1 MKLSMPVL
9 GLLLYAMPALS
20 ALWVVPALG
29 YEMSNTGSFVLIMSV
44 VSSVVGYLISKVV
57 KVNEVDAQSSH
68 PNKSY
73 LQISYFILFFGIVVG
88 LLNFARIG
96 SFPLF
101 SGNEARVVLQSS
113 VLWNL
118 YILCSIGIFIFSFAE
133 SRRGATKVGWFLF
146 GCYILLALMS
156 AWKGVLLNFIFLFFL
171 PRYKNS
177 YLSVFGF
184 MKLVFYFI
192 LAFVF
197 INSLRG
203 GSFFSTLYQP
213 LFYIYWGFVN
223 FDSVAIEASS
233 SCLHSAPFVG
243 CNFFV
248 DDSQLISPT
257 WNVYTALSPLY
268 VDGGLPL
275 VCLAFL
281 FFGFILGF
289 SQRKNGRLLYDYLFY
304 VSFYYFFLSH
314 NGYLLYSSFYF
325 TALFLLV
332 FLEFISKYYRK
343 IPSLHE
349 SKK

>member
-1 MKLSMPVL
+1 MPVL
-9 GLLLYAMPALS
+9 ALLLYAMPALS
-20 ALWVVPALG
+20 ALWVTPILG
-29 YEMSNTGSFVLIMSV
+29 YEFSNAGIVVLVASV
-44 VSSVVGYLISKVV
+44 MSSVVGYFLSKFVH
-57 KVNEVDAQSSH
+57 VNEVDGQDSH

-73 LQISYFILFFGIVVG
+73 LQISYLILSVGIAAG

-101 SGNEARVVLQSS
+101 SGNEARVMLQSS
-113 VLWNL
+113 FLWNL

-146 GCYILLALMS
+146 GFYIFLALMS

-177 YLSVFGF
+177 YLTVSRLL
-184 MKLVFYFI
+184 KLFFYFI
-192 LAFVF
+192 VAFVF

-203 GSFFSTLYQP
+203 GSFLSTIYQP

-223 FDSVAIEASS
+223 FDSVAIGASS
-233 SCLHSAPFVG
+233 SCLHSLPVVG
-243 CNFFV
+243 CNFYV
-248 DDSQLISPT
+248 DDAQLISQT

-275 VCLAFL
+275 VCFV
-281 FFGFILGF
+281 FFIFGFVLGF
-289 SQRKNGRLLYDYLFY
+289 SKRKSNRLLYDYLFY

-325 TALFLLV
+325 SALLLLI
-332 FLEFISKYYRK
+332 FLEFVAKYYRK
-343 IPSLHE
+343 SSTMNE
-349 SKK
+349 SEE